1 MAFVAIPDKVIL
13 PLIAHSTTTDS
24 NTHPPT
30 VNNYSC
36 QLSQSLCT
44 VPSTY
49 TEDIVRSPQAV
60 WYCSSSVITAIPV
73 CLSGV
78 GRSVEIWG
86 SSISCNCQQ
95 LTTSHSQFGLGSA
108 RLCVCQCLLFSVLRL
123 LCLERDSTVVIEL

>member
-60 WYCSSSVITAIPV
+60 WYCSSSVIHCNTCV
-73 CLSGV
+73 SLW
-78 GRSVEIWG
+78 GRSVCRDLGE
-86 SSISCNCQQ
+86 QHQ
-95 LTTSHSQFGLGSA
+95 LQLPTTDNLSFAVWSRFRSVV
-108 RLCVCQCLLFSVLRL
+108 RLPVSLIQCLTFAVSRKGLNSGN
-123 LCLERDSTVVIEL
+123 